1 MLIASGNRGTI
12 TRLGDYEGK
21 FAEGDKGIITLKLSG
36 TAGEGIV
43 RVLQASLDHAG
54 VEQWRPVE
62 ETPGRLRIYFSK
74 GAPWLAI
81 ILAILLSLII
91 LWLILVGWELE
102 KIIPGFGKWGVLIAG
117 GALIALAA
125 YAVSKGRLKL

>member
-1 MLIASGNRGTI
+1 MLVASGNKSTI
-12 TRLGDYEGK
+12 WHLGDYEGR
-21 FAEGDKGIITLKLSG
+21 FAEGEKGIVTLKLSG
-36 TAGEGIV
+36 TAGEGMV
-43 RVLQASLDHAG
+43 RMLQASLDFAG

-81 ILAILLSLII
+81 ILAIIVGLVI